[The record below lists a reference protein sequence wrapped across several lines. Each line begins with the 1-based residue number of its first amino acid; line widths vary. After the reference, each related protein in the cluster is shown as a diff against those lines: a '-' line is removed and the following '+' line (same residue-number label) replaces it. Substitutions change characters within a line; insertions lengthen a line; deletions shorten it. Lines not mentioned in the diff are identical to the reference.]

1 MKVYDVVR
9 VLNLT
14 VFCGEENLGR
24 EISGGY
30 TSDLLSD
37 VMGRIE
43 EGMIWITMQTHQN
56 IVAVGTLK
64 DVSAVLIVNG
74 AVPDEETIK
83 KGKDEEVILLGT
95 TSSSF
100 EVSGKIYQL
109 L

>member
-1 MKVYDVVR
+1 MKVYDVVKKM
-9 VLNLT
+9 NLK
-14 VFCGEENLGR
+14 VFCGEQNLDR

-74 AVPDEETIK
+74 AIPDEETLK
-83 KGKDEEVILLGT
+83 KGQEEEVVLLGT
-95 TSSSF
+95 ASSSF
-100 EVSGKIYQL
+100 EISGKIYQL

>member
-1 MKVYDVVR
+1 MKVYDVVKE
-9 VLNLT
+9 LNLK
-14 VFCGEENLGR
+14 VFCGEQNLDR
-24 EISGGY
+24 EIAGGY

-74 AVPDEETIK
+74 AIPDEETLK
-83 KGKDEEVILLGT
+83 KGQEEEVVLLGT

-100 EVSGKIYQL
+100 EISGKIYQL

>member
-1 MKVYDVVR
+1 MKVCDLVR
-9 VLNLT
+9 DLNLT
-14 VFCGEENLGR
+14 VFCGEQNLDR

-37 VMGRIE
+37 VMGHVE
-43 EGMIWITMQTHQN
+43 EGMLWITMQTHQN

-74 AVPDEETIK
+74 TIPDEDTLK
-83 KGKDEEVILLGT
+83 KGQEEEVVLLGT
-95 TSSSF
+95 RCTAF
-100 EVSGKIYQL
+100 EISGKIYQL